1 MLATLL
7 RPHSG
12 TARVFGHDV
21 VGESDAVRDRVS
33 LTGQFASVDEDLTGL
48 ENLVLIARLLG
59 YSRKEAKGRAGE
71 LLHAFGLSEAAGR
84 LAKT

>member
-21 VGESDAVRDRVS
+21 VGESDAVRNRVS
-33 LTGQFASVDEDLTGL
+33 YNPITHLVSAIRGLMSGTMPAGTSPGCSWGARYSSQSLPLSLCASTGT
-48 ENLVLIARLLG
+48 R
-59 YSRKEAKGRAGE
+59 
-71 LLHAFGLSEAAGR
+71 SER
-84 LAKT
+84 IT